1 MVRGGLPSRERHAC
15 DLLRRLLR
23 REARCVDDL
32 RARLGTDAADLAR
45 FLSRA
50 DARTMNRE
58 RLQADLDMG
67 QEQYVAAWRELHR
80 FGYVSSAELRRLV
93 VER

>member
-1 MVRGGLPSRERHAC
+1 
-15 DLLRRLLR
+15 
-23 REARCVDDL
+23 
-32 RARLGTDAADLAR
+32 
-45 FLSRA
+45 
-50 DARTMNRE
+50 MNRE

-67 QEQYVAAWRELHR
+67 QEQYVAAWRALHR

>member
-1 MVRGGLPSRERHAC
+1 
-15 DLLRRLLR
+15 
-23 REARCVDDL
+23 
-32 RARLGTDAADLAR
+32 
-45 FLSRA
+45 
-50 DARTMNRE
+50 MNRE

-80 FGYVSSAELRRLV
+80 FGYVSTAELRRLV